1 MIMMMTVMIMMISD
15 EDDLNNAEL
24 MHVRLGPCCQA
35 KTAHLILT
43 ETSSIVKDYQLFLK
57 IYHQH
62 HREYSSSLFAMITIT
77 ITGIICLFFFRHSI
91 TL

>member
-1 MIMMMTVMIMMISD
+1 MIMMMTVMIVMISD

-43 ETSSIVKDYQLFLK
+43 ETLSIVKD
-57 IYHQH
+57 
-62 HREYSSSLFAMITIT
+62 
-77 ITGIICLFFFRHSI
+77 
-91 TL
+91 